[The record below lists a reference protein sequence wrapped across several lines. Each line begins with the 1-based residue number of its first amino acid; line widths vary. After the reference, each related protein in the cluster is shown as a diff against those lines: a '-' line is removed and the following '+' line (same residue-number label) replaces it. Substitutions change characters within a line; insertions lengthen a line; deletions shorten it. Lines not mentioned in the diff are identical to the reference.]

1 MNCATGGGMT
11 ERESIE
17 QPQQHPEGNKVA
29 DGKQMLCFLLL
40 AEFLIREQVRTNGTK
55 GAALPEIPTL
65 WEWRAALD
73 SALTLT
79 LGQMKKWRGNIV
91 KQPAADRKR
100 LRQRV
105 DREAAAAKAEHR
117 RIERQLDEIAEALPD
132 EHGSRLTAL
141 YQNVVRHQGQQFATI
156 PGSELGT
163 PNWEAA
169 SSLTLVSSEKFAL
182 QIGEAFERG
191 RFQPA
196 PQTPFP
202 TANIYTRDDRDPEDF
217 AREVL
222 MYAELVSNQRPN
234 AEPTPAEQKKLREL
248 AERLGDPRS
257 AEGPR
262 TAQLLGAILATWLR
276 SRRDDNSVV
285 VTIYQLAEM
294 LRYSQ
299 HKSGGYRSRDLDEI
313 RECWATL
320 SMTRLSS
327 PDGRRQG
334 PLLVANEYGNAAA
347 SAENGDVIV
356 TENGE
361 SLVAEQ
367 DELLTP
373 TDLLKKTATAR
384 WTHLRVTPH
393 EVFILLARAKSPLL
407 MGRSDDLNRLHP
419 VNERADL
426 LLGKRLEAEFRV
438 NWHRGRGLL
447 TRTVEQLLDG
457 AGLPTSPPRIATLR
471 RLEAA
476 LTKLEEQHGTLREW
490 RDIDGRFTEALE
502 SIGTQDALGY
512 SYRMTDTR
520 WRSALESRIELE
532 AGEAYAAHYRNFGLT
547 HQGKQTA
554 TLAADL
560 QQYLAATGRSQAVVA
575 EELGVSRQHLN
586 GVLNGKRASPALE
599 AKITAMLQ
607 QASTLPLPLE

>member
-11 ERESIE
+11 DRESIE

-40 AEFLIREQVRTNGTK
+40 AEFLIREQVRTNTTK

-105 DREAAAAKAEHR
+105 DREANAAKAEHR
-117 RIERQLDEIAEALPD
+117 RIQRQLDEIAEALPD
-132 EHGSRLTAL
+132 EHGNRLTAL
-141 YQNVVRHQGQQFATI
+141 YQNVVRHQRQQFATI

-169 SSLTLVSSEKFAL
+169 SSLTLASSEKFAL

-191 RFQPA
+191 RFQPV

-202 TANIYTRDDRDPEDF
+202 TAVIYTRDDRDPEDF

-327 PDGRRQG
+327 QDGRRQG
-334 PLLVANEYGNAAA
+334 PLLAANEYG
-347 SAENGDVIV
+347 
-356 TENGE
+356 
-361 SLVAEQ
+361 
-367 DELLTP
+367 
-373 TDLLKKTATAR
+373 TDLKGLEASSAVDPQETITLAEAIKQTATAR

-426 LLGKRLEAEFRV
+426 LLGKRLEVHFRF

-490 RDIDGRFTEALE
+490 RDMDGRFTEALE

-532 AGEAYAAHYRNFGLT
+532 AGEAYAAHYRNFGLA

>member
-1 MNCATGGGMT
+1 MT
-11 ERESIE
+11 DRESIE
-17 QPQQHPEGNKVA
+17 HPQQHPEGNKVA

-40 AEFLIREQVRTNGTK
+40 AEFLIREKLRTNG
-55 GAALPEIPTL
+55 AALSEIPTL
-65 WEWRAALD
+65 QDWRATLD

-132 EHGSRLTAL
+132 EHGRRLAAL

-156 PGSELGT
+156 PGSEIGT

-169 SSLTLVSSEKFAL
+169 SSLTLASSEKFAL

-191 RFQPA
+191 RFQPV

-320 SMTRLSS
+320 SMTRLTSQ
-327 PDGRRQG
+327 DGSRQG
-334 PLLVANEYGNAAA
+334 PLMAANEYG
-347 SAENGDVIV
+347 
-356 TENGE
+356 
-361 SLVAEQ
+361 
-367 DELLTP
+367 
-373 TDLLKKTATAR
+373 TDLKGLEASSEVGQQETITLAEAIKQTATAR
-384 WTHLRVTPH
+384 WTRLRVTPH
-393 EVFILLARAKSPLL
+393 TVFIRLARAKSPLL

-426 LLGKRLEAEFRV
+426 LLGKRLEVEFRV

-447 TRTVEQLLDG
+447 TRTVGQLLDG
-457 AGLPTSPPRIATLR
+457 AGLPTFPPRIATLR

-476 LTKLEEQHGTLREW
+476 LNKLEEQHATLREW
-490 RDIDGRFTEALE
+490 RDMDGRFTEALE

-512 SYRMTDTR
+512 SYRMTDKR
-520 WRSALESRIELE
+520 WLSALESRIELE
-532 AGEAYAAHYRNFGLT
+532 AGEAYAAHYRNFGLA

-586 GVLNGKRASPALE
+586 GVLNGKRASPTLE